1 MSQLQHRNE
10 NQNFIS
16 NFVLQ
21 FIKKTKW
28 HFRYTDSL
36 CFVKQ
41 QGLESLSFQNISA
54 FQIKKKW
61 KIIFFQRKF
70 TNKIIDKIRNYE
82 IF

>member
-28 HFRYTDSL
+28 HFRYTVSL

-54 FQIKKKW
+54 FQTESLIKLETTKYFRQAKQHLPQA
-61 KIIFFQRKF
+61 ISAI
-70 TNKIIDKIRNYE
+70 
-82 IF
+82 